1 MELWNFAISTCLLD
15 IPLSA
20 ENASVLTESMAP
32 SDLYFS
38 ALSVQF
44 TYLLTYFTK
53 EATQTIHH
61 FVQNCSRYIEN
72 YCFKHKNFVGCR
84 GASPSWPPTGG
95 SAPWT
100 PLGVPP
106 QTPII
111 GSRSRARH
119 GCVFD
124 PHFSLPSAAP
134 GSPDSIPR
142 WTNGKGKRKERG
154 GQFYIPIPIWEPPQR
169 GQKYTEIGVY
179 RRKGTRGPD

>member
-53 EATQTIHH
+53 EATQTIHN
-61 FVQNCSRYIEN
+61 FVQNSSRCIEN
-72 YCFKHKNFVGCR
+72 YCFKHKNLVGCR
-84 GASPSWPPTGG
+84 GASPPDPPPG
-95 SAPWT
+95 AL
-100 PLGVPP
+100 PLDPRWGLRP

-119 GCVFD
+119 G
-124 PHFSLPSAAP
+124 
-134 GSPDSIPR
+134 
-142 WTNGKGKRKERG
+142 
-154 GQFYIPIPIWEPPQR
+154 
-169 GQKYTEIGVY
+169 
-179 RRKGTRGPD
+179 